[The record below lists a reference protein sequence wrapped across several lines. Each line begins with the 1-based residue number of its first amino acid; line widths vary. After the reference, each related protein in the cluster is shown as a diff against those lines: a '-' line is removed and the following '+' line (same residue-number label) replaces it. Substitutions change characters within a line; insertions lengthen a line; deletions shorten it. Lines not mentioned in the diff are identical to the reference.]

1 MLEQAYSPMTIRFFM
16 LQAQYRSTLD
26 FSNEALQAAEKGLN
40 RLLAAQKTLSKIKS
54 SEKSSVDVNRL
65 KVEALEALCDDL
77 NSPIAI
83 AVLFDWVKIIN
94 SLAEGKETVTDGDL
108 KALEAIYSTL
118 VYDVLGLE
126 DSKSEGSEH
135 AELTGKLIEM
145 LLEMRVQAKTN
156 KDYATSD
163 KIRDEL
169 NKFGVKVMD
178 TKDGFDWEV

>member
-1 MLEQAYSPMTIRFFM
+1 MTIRFFM

-108 KALEAIYSTL
+108 KALEA
-118 VYDVLGLE
+118 
-126 DSKSEGSEH
+126 H
-135 AELTGKLIEM
+135 H
-145 LLEMRVQAKTN
+145 
-156 KDYATSD
+156 
-163 KIRDEL
+163 
-169 NKFGVKVMD
+169 F
-178 TKDGFDWEV
+178 